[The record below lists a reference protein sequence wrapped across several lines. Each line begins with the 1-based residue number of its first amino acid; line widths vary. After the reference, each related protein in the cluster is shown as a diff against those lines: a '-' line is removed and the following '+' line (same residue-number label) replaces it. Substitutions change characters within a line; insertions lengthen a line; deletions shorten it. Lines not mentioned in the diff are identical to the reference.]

1 MIELKDLF
9 ILLCFLIF
17 GALLYILGR
26 ISANKETKFGIKER
40 FIKKIKNDEDLEG
53 YLLRIVRK
61 CHALNWGH
69 TEEDF
74 VKMLIQCGITVKTK
88 EQMEKERNEHS
99 IYKD

>member
-40 FIKKIKNDEDLEG
+40 FIKKIKNDEDLENHLLSVVKRCHWLNG
-53 YLLRIVRK
+53 YNVDD
-61 CHALNWGH
+61 
-69 TEEDF
+69 EF

-88 EQMEKERNEHS
+88 EQTEKERNEHS